1 MLPSCKG
8 EKLMVKV
15 RKCIKYGNISIGGGQ
30 YKSIQEKYVYEV
42 KYPDGTKE
50 QLADNI
56 IDENILSKVDSE
68 GCHYQVVTKVTDHKR
83 YDSAITKVEGFIRS
97 SNGNLHWKRN
107 NRGCIILVEWKEVS
121 VDWFPLKYFKHS
133 NLV

>member
-1 MLPSCKG
+1 
-8 EKLMVKV
+8 MVKV
-15 RKCIKYGNISIGGGQ
+15 SKCIKYDDINTGEGHYNAMYGD
-30 YKSIQEKYVYEV
+30 YVYEFNNR
-42 KYPDGTKE
+42 DRTME
-50 QLADNI
+50 QLTNNI
-56 IDENILSKVDSE
+56 IAGNILSKVDSE

-121 VDWFPLKYFKHS
+121 VDWFPLKYFKQS